1 MPKVV
6 LIYCFIHNYI
16 KYTFTAYFCHI
27 KLFWEG
33 CKQLQKIRK
42 QMDADHLK
50 FVVCAAC
57 RLQSSSFV
65 RKEMGFLCK
74 IMGVVVV
81 VVVVLVMVV
90 IVVVVI
96 VVVVM
101 GVDLSMQPEAS
112 KGL

>member
-1 MPKVV
+1 
-6 LIYCFIHNYI
+6 
-16 KYTFTAYFCHI
+16 
-27 KLFWEG
+27 
-33 CKQLQKIRK
+33 
-42 QMDADHLK
+42 MDADHLK

-81 VVVVLVMVV
+81 VVVLVVLVV
-90 IVVVVI
+90 

-101 GVDLSMQPEAS
+101 GMVVVVVVVVMEVDLRILSVNAV
-112 KGL
+112 